1 MKEIFKIF
9 VLFLLLS
16 IEVFPENLSFFE
28 KVFPLESKLLHK
40 TPNPFFQGRPYF
52 LEVFSDIPYDSLES
66 INFYFKTNESK
77 NFREEKLKF
86 FKGRYRFK
94 YDPNIYPGEK
104 IYYFFI
110 AKIKN
115 SGMYAFPIN
124 DQGMLKPIELKLIDP
139 IEYYK
144 ERTP

>member
-1 MKEIFKIF
+1 M
-9 VLFLLLS
+9 
-16 IEVFPENLSFFE
+16 
-28 KVFPLESKLLHK
+28 LHK

-77 NFREEKLKF
+77 NFREEKLNF

-94 YDPNIYPGEK
+94 YDPKIYPGKK

-110 AKIKN
+110 AKIKH

-124 DQGMLKPIELKLIDP
+124 EQGMLNPIELKLIDP